1 MNHIHVSRP
10 LRFAGALLGLIALA
24 GCATGPTV
32 RTNVDPSVDFTRF
45 RTFDFMQPL
54 STDREGYQS
63 FISRDLM
70 AAAEREMT
78 ALGFQRSSEN
88 PDLLVNFA
96 ANFDERLRVTQTPHT
111 RTAWGTH
118 RRGFYSTWPGYSTQ
132 VRQYTQGSFGVDI
145 VDAGRRQL
153 VWEGVAI
160 SRITRS
166 DAENIGPLLDT
177 SVREIFAQFPARV
190 GK

>member
-1 MNHIHVSRP
+1 MKHIIIDRR
-10 LRFAGALLGLIALA
+10 LRLAGTLLGLIALA
-24 GCATGPTV
+24 GCATGPTI
-32 RTNVDPSVDFTRF
+32 RTNVDQSVDFTRF

-63 FISRDLM
+63 FVSRDLM
-70 AAAEREMT
+70 ASAEREMT
-78 ALGFQRSSEN
+78 ARGFQRTTTN
-88 PDLLVNFA
+88 PDLLVNFS
-96 ANFDERLRVTQTPHT
+96 ANLDQRLRVTQTPQT
-111 RTAWGTH
+111 RSAWGTH

-132 VRQYTQGSFGVDI
+132 VRQYTQGTFGVDI
-145 VDAGRRQL
+145 VDAQRRQL

-160 SRITRS
+160 SRVTRG